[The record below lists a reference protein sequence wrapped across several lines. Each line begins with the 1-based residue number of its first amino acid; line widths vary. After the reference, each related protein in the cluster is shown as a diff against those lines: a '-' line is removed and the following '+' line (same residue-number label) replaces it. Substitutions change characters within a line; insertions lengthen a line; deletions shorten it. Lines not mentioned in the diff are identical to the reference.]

1 MRIYRGLVLLS
12 LFFAC
17 TSTALAVA
25 PYGLELGRYRALVIS
40 NQQYQQLTPL
50 RTPHHDAEA
59 LAKVLREEYDFKV
72 TLLKD
77 ADRKSTLDAL
87 DALVEKLTPQDNLLI
102 FYAGHGHLDKATGEG
117 YWLPVTANPRRRSE
131 WISNSDITDTLRATR
146 AAHVMVISDSC
157 FSGTLTRGGIAGL
170 NVGEDRSAYYH
181 KLVKS
186 RSRTALT
193 SGGEEPVA
201 DGGANG
207 HSVFAGAL
215 LSSLRSNNE
224 VVIEGEQIY
233 QLLRRPVALN
243 STAQQNPTY
252 SDVRATGHDGG
263 DFIFFRKN
271 ARRQGKPATT
281 QTTPLAGV
289 GDDAAYELAFWN
301 SIEDSKDAADYQAY
315 LQTYPQGQFV
325 ALANVRLRKLPQ
337 PGKPDLPRAAAPPKV
352 LASVAQPKPSVKP
365 AQPAA
370 SGATVLVVRATP
382 DSEYSPEFTN
392 IEAYSQAVAA
402 QVQKFYAGQ
411 SMIVLTDKAQSRALV
426 FESNDYPQSNRLCQK
441 HAASRVMSVELNLS
455 RDTPE
460 LTRSR
465 DVIYYAYFDC
475 ISKQK
480 AVKEYSVD
488 FQQGEAFTY
497 QSAIQRTLSLYNQ
510 AYAPLGR

>member
-1 MRIYRGLVLLS
+1 MHIYRGLVLLS

-17 TSTALAVA
+17 TPTALAIA

-50 RTPHHDAEA
+50 RTPHKDAEA
-59 LAKVLREEYDFKV
+59 LAKLLRDDYGFKV
-72 TLLKD
+72 TLLQD

-157 FSGTLTRGGIAGL
+157 FSGTLTRGGLAGL

-181 KLVKS
+181 KLAKS

-215 LSSLRSNNE
+215 LSSLRANNE
-224 VVIEGEQIY
+224 AVIEGEQIY

-271 ARRQGKPATT
+271 ARRQTT
-281 QTTPLAGV
+281 STTAETDAQAGV
-289 GDDAAYELAFWN
+289 RENAAYELAFWN

-315 LQTYPQGQFV
+315 LQTYPQGQFA
-325 ALANVRLRKLPQ
+325 ALANARLRKLQ
-337 PGKPDLPRAAAPPKV
+337 KSGKPASSKKAESPKTVASIARPRPAT
-352 LASVAQPKPSVKP
+352 KP
-365 AQPAA
+365 AKPTAR
-370 SGATVLVVRATP
+370 GATVLVVRATP
-382 DSEYSPEFTN
+382 DSEYSPEFPD

-402 QVQKFYAGQ
+402 QVRKFYAGQ
-411 SMIVLTDKAQSRALV
+411 DIIVLTDKARSRALM
-426 FESNDYPQSNRLCQK
+426 FESSDYPQSRMLCQE
-441 HAASRVMSVELNLS
+441 HAASRVMSIELNLS
-455 RDTPE
+455 RDMAEEVRT
-460 LTRSR
+460 R
-465 DVIYYAYFDC
+465 DVIYYAHFDC
-475 ISKQK
+475 TSKQRTTK
-480 AVKEYSVD
+480 GYSVD
-488 FQQGEAFTY
+488 FQLGEAFTY
-497 QSAIQRTLSLYNQ
+497 QNAIQRTLSQYDQ
-510 AYAPLGR
+510 AFSPLGK